1 MWMPFLDVCH
11 WNATCGMM
19 TLLLKRIALNQMS
32 SVHHLLFHVLI
43 YITEYYFEVANS
55 DIIFSMMKGVYWR
68 RHVVQRHLL
77 HCPLW
82 HLCADNRRSICFQ
95 QYSSM
100 ACEHPLMG
108 TYTRSECCCSIGKAF
123 GEPCHVCPLA
133 ESGQSVFF
141 GFLRQLRKYFSGW
154 KMNRTELF
162 SLMGSHSQQFDCHVL
177 LLYRG
182 YILRLV
188 SIF

>member
-1 MWMPFLDVCH
+1 ML
-11 WNATCGMM
+11 
-19 TLLLKRIALNQMS
+19 

-55 DIIFSMMKGVYWR
+55 DIIFSMMKEVYWR

-77 HCPLW
+77 QCPLW

-100 ACEHPLMG
+100 ACERPLMG

-123 GEPCHVCPLA
+123 GEPCHACPLA

-154 KMNRTELF
+154 KMDRTEFF

-177 LLYRG
+177 LLYGG
-182 YILRLV
+182 YILRLL